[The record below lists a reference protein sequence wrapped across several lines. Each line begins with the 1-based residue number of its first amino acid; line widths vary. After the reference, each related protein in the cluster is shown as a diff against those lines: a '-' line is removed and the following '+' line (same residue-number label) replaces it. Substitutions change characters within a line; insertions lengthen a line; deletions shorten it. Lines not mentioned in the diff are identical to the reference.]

1 MSTKS
6 RIFLLTSIIVAGSSL
21 ITLPIKSHLKEQ
33 VEPETR
39 TVEVAPLSIVAD
51 YKTPEIYKAQV
62 AEAYATPVSTTEEQ
76 EEQTPTYALL
86 GVFRST
92 AYCTCPICCGKWSY
106 LNDPDHPVGAR
117 GVELVPDYSIA
128 VDPDIIPLGSTV
140 YINGKEYRADDTG
153 SAIKGNR
160 IDIYKGTHKEAVDY
174 AVQTI
179 KIYTK
184 EN

>member
-21 ITLPIKSHLKEQ
+21 NTLPIKSHLKEQ

-39 TVEVAPLSIVAD
+39 TVEVAPLPIVAD

-62 AEAYATPVSTTEEQ
+62 AE
-76 EEQTPTYALL
+76 EQTPTYALL
-86 GVFRST
+86 GIFHST

-106 LNDPDHPVGAR
+106 LNDPDRPVGAR

>member
-39 TVEVAPLSIVAD
+39 TVEVAPLPIVAD

-76 EEQTPTYALL
+76 EEQTPTYTLL

-117 GVELVPDYSIA
+117 GVELVPDIA
-128 VDPDIIPLGSTV
+128 
-140 YINGKEYRADDTG
+140 
-153 SAIKGNR
+153 
-160 IDIYKGTHKEAVDY
+160 
-174 AVQTI
+174 
-179 KIYTK
+179 
-184 EN
+184 